1 MTGSQNRLDS
11 ATQKVTIRLSVSE
24 SFSTLLPKVGV

>member
-1 MTGSQNRLDS
+1 MKLDTPTQN
-11 ATQKVTIRLSVSE
+11 VTIRLSVLV